1 MSYFVN
7 GRRVR
12 LIESNLG
19 RRSCFFVISHGASY
33 THPPLLS
40 TFYPLRLERV
50 ALSPPCNFWTFVF
63 RFFFLFLFYDGSKKE
78 EEKGVGRS
86 MSIFFYFFDSPFDEW
101 RIRLFGIGWGV
112 V

>member
-40 TFYPLRLERV
+40 AFYPLRLERV
-50 ALSPPCNFWTFVF
+50 TLPSLQLLDCLS
-63 RFFFLFLFYDGSKKE
+63 FFFLFLFYDGSKKE

>member
-1 MSYFVN
+1 MLFCHLAWRFVYASSSS
-7 GRRVR
+7 
-12 LIESNLG
+12 L
-19 RRSCFFVISHGASY
+19 CFLSSPFGEGCTLPSLQ
-33 THPPLLS
+33 LLDC
-40 TFYPLRLERV
+40 
-50 ALSPPCNFWTFVF
+50 LS
-63 RFFFLFLFYDGSKKE
+63 FFFLFLFYDGSKKE